1 VELSKA
7 VAALALLL
15 GAALAAGYARG
26 SEKQTGQDRAEARE
40 AQRRVA
46 AAEHQRRKE
55 DYVRRCAKPLMTK
68 TELEACRAA
77 YRRL

>member
-15 GAALAAGYARG
+15 GAALAAGYTRANE
-26 SEKQTGQDRAEARE
+26 SQALQDRSELRE

-46 AAEHQRRKE
+46 VAEHQRRKE
-55 DYVRRCAKPLMTK
+55 DFVRRCAKPLMTK
-68 TELEACRAA
+68 AELEACRAA

>member
-1 VELSKA
+1 VDLSKA

-15 GAALAAGYARG
+15 AAALAAGHARG
-26 SEKQTGQDRAEARE
+26 NDKPTTQDRAAERE

-46 AAEHQRRKE
+46 VDEHQRRKE
-55 DYVRRCAKPLMTK
+55 DYVRLCAKPLMTR